1 MIRAAFVAL
10 CFSGLLAAAPGPVV
24 RASIATPRPIIV
36 GQAVRVNVTVLVPNY
51 FMGEPEFPQFN
62 LDNAIVVLPEETPQN
77 SNETIAGQT
86 YAGITVTYRIYPQQ
100 PGSFKLPKA
109 DVGVKYAADPPKSV
123 EVHVPLPAVEF
134 EAVVPP
140 EAADL
145 DYFLPTTSLKIAQE
159 LDKPL
164 KNLRVGDTVTRTVTI
179 SVSKL
184 HAMLIPPTKFEA
196 QVGLAVYPKQPRV
209 DDIKTDRGE
218 FVEGR
223 RIDIATYVIR
233 KEGDYTLP
241 AIQVEWWNLD
251 RGKVERATL
260 PAIRFT
266 AVPNPAANPEI
277 PPEPEPVTETA
288 APKPSRFRQYLRLAE
303 LGAISVVVVAL
314 LLWAWLRFG
323 TRLVHQWRDSR
334 AAYRNSEAAFFNELK
349 KASRAGNAPEAY
361 SLLLGWLNR
370 FRPGVGLGPFLSYSG
385 DAELTREVELLASKL
400 YGQGISSW
408 SGERMIK
415 CLQRVRSH
423 SHRVR
428 PHQSLPPL
436 NPARR

>member
-62 LDNAIVVLPEETPQN
+62 MDNAIVVLPEETPQN

-123 EVHVPLPAVEF
+123 EVHVPLPTVEF
-134 EAVVPP
+134 EAVIPP

-145 DYFLPTTSLKIAQE
+145 DYFLPTTSLKIAQK
-159 LDKPL
+159 LDKQP

-223 RIDIATYVIR
+223 RIDIATYLIR
-233 KEGDYTLP
+233 KDGDYTLP

-288 APKPSRFRQYLRLAE
+288 APKPAGSDSIYGWRNLAQSQWLLSRCCYGRGFASERGLFINGEIRARPIETPKLRSLM
-303 LGAISVVVVAL
+303 S
-314 LLWAWLRFG
+314 
-323 TRLVHQWRDSR
+323 SR
-334 AAYRNSEAAFFNELK
+334 KPAA
-349 KASRAGNAPEAY
+349 RAM
-361 SLLLGWLNR
+361 R
-370 FRPGVGLGPFLSYSG
+370 RKRIRCCSG
-385 DAELTREVELLASKL
+385 
-400 YGQGISSW
+400 G
-408 SGERMIK
+408 
-415 CLQRVRSH
+415 
-423 SHRVR
+423 
-428 PHQSLPPL
+428 
-436 NPARR
+436 